1 MTTLASSL
9 SMAQE
14 TVFGFD
20 TQDDSSL
27 AYVSCLVALET
38 VIPFSNAA
46 EMDFSIVIEDDNT
59 LTIDPQGM
67 DIERDKLETINL
79 IATHYF
85 HSKRC
90 NLPVIV
96 H

>member
-1 MTTLASSL
+1 MNTLALSL

-20 TQDDSSL
+20 IQDDSSL

-46 EMDFSIVIEDDNT
+46 EMDFSITIEDDNT
-59 LTIDPQGM
+59 LMIDPQDV
-67 DIERDKLETINL
+67 DIDRDKLETINL

>member
-9 SMAQE
+9 FMAQE
-14 TVFGFD
+14 TAFGFD

-59 LTIDPQGM
+59 LTIDPQGV
-67 DIERDKLETINL
+67 DIERDQLETINL

>member
-1 MTTLASSL
+1 MKTFELSL

-20 TQDDSSL
+20 IQDDSSL

-59 LTIDPQGM
+59 LAIDPQGV
-67 DIERDKLETINL
+67 DIEGDTLQTINL
-79 IATHYF
+79 IANHYF

>member
-1 MTTLASSL
+1 MNTFALSL

-20 TQDDSSL
+20 IQDDSSL

-38 VIPFSNAA
+38 VIPFSNPA
-46 EMDFSIVIEDDNT
+46 EMEFSITIEDDKT
-59 LTIDPQGM
+59 LMIDPQDV

-85 HSKRC
+85 QSRRC

>member
-1 MTTLASSL
+1 MKTLALSL

-20 TQDDSSL
+20 IQDDSSL

-46 EMDFSIVIEDDNT
+46 EMDFSITIEDDNT
-59 LTIDPQGM
+59 LMIDPQGV
-67 DIERDKLETINL
+67 DIERDTLETINL